1 MRCFLSGYCS
11 KLEYEFRFN
20 LAEEAVYCNEGANAA
35 LSSFKSCRIMDQTE
49 EAVQTSGSK
58 TLLVRHLPAE
68 LSQDEK
74 EDLLKY
80 FGAQSVRVFSN
91 RGRMVSSDAY
101 FSATSGKHLFSSS
114 FTSDAPFLPTE
125 TRCLCNVWKR
135 EIGSKSKIFSMTDLL
150 LLFLHFIDLI
160 L

>member
-1 MRCFLSGYCS
+1 
-11 KLEYEFRFN
+11 
-20 LAEEAVYCNEGANAA
+20 
-35 LSSFKSCRIMDQTE
+35 MDQTE
-49 EAVQTSGSK
+49 EAVLTSGSK

-91 RGRMVSSDAY
+91 RGRMVSSDAS
-101 FSATSGKHLFSSS
+101 FSATSGKHLLSSS
-114 FTSDAPFLPTE
+114 FTSDALFLPTE

-150 LLFLHFIDLI
+150 LLFFTLSIPYYKRLQHLNITEINYTVISLV
-160 L
+160 LRT